1 MDDAF
6 DRALAFTLR
15 WEGGYVNDPRDP
27 GGETKYGISKRAYPH
42 IDIKNLTKE
51 QAAAIYRRDYWDAA
65 RCGKLPERVAVAHFD
80 CAVNCGVQAAARIL
94 QRALKIKDDGDIGP
108 VTLAAVR
115 AADPARLVERLLLER
130 VAYYSDIALR
140 RSQLRTFLAGWLSRT
155 VTLYRTLT

>member
-1 MDDAF
+1 MTTF
-6 DRALAFTLR
+6 TRALDLTLR
-15 WEGGYVNDPRDP
+15 FEGEYSAHPDDP
-27 GGETKYGISKRAYPH
+27 GGETKYGISQRAYPH
-42 IDIKNLTKE
+42 LDIKNLTKE
-51 QAAAIYRRDYWDAA
+51 QAAEIYHRDYWLPA
-65 RCGKLPERVAVAHFD
+65 RCDELPEQVAIAHFD

-94 QRALKIKDDGDIGP
+94 QRALNVKDDGDIGP

-115 AADPARLVERLLLER
+115 AADPARLVERMLLER